1 MVAGSSPVIPTFLTS
16 LFKPMKYIL
25 FIFTFFMTIGSM
37 NAQIKSIEIKGSS
50 VNIVG
55 VNNQKKAVYILQN
68 AQETFIGHNSSYWIL
83 KRGNNL
89 LVMDTKGNQFSIK
102 PITMSKSMEFLKITD
117 KSICILDGSSKV
129 YYDFKGSRLS
139 NYSE

>member
-1 MVAGSSPVIPTFLTS
+1 MKKILTILTLIL
-16 LFKPMKYIL
+16 LF
-25 FIFTFFMTIGSM
+25 SQV
-37 NAQIKSIEIKGSS
+37 NAQIKSVEIKGSS
-50 VNIVG
+50 VLIVG

-68 AQETFIGHNSSYWIL
+68 AQETFLGHNSNYWIL

-89 LVMDTKGNQFSIK
+89 LVMDTKGSQFSIK
-102 PITMSKSMEFLKITD
+102 PITLSKSMEFLKITD
-117 KSICILDGSSKV
+117 KSIWILDGSSKV

>member
-1 MVAGSSPVIPTFLTS
+1 MKKILTILTLIFLFS
-16 LFKPMKYIL
+16 QV
-25 FIFTFFMTIGSM
+25 
-37 NAQIKSIEIKGSS
+37 NAQIKSVEIKGSS
-50 VNIVG
+50 VLIVG

-68 AQETFIGHNSSYWIL
+68 AQETFLGHNSNYWIL

-89 LVMDTKGNQFSIK
+89 LVMDTKGSQFSIK
-102 PITMSKSMEFLKITD
+102 PITLSKSMEFLKITD
-117 KSICILDGSSKV
+117 KSIWILDGSSKV

>member
-1 MVAGSSPVIPTFLTS
+1 MKKILTILTLIL
-16 LFKPMKYIL
+16 LF
-25 FIFTFFMTIGSM
+25 SQV
-37 NAQIKSIEIKGSS
+37 NAQIKSVEIKGSS
-50 VNIVG
+50 VLIVG

-68 AQETFIGHNSSYWIL
+68 AQETFLGHNSNYWIL

-89 LVMDTKGNQFSIK
+89 LVMDTKGYQFSIK
-102 PITMSKSMEFLKITD
+102 PITLSKSMEFLKITD
-117 KSICILDGSSKV
+117 KSIWILDGNSKV

>member
-1 MVAGSSPVIPTFLTS
+1 
-16 LFKPMKYIL
+16 MKK
-25 FIFTFFMTIGSM
+25 IFTILTLILLFSQV
-37 NAQIKSIEIKGSS
+37 NAQIRSVEIKGSS
-50 VNIVG
+50 VLIVG

-68 AQETFIGHNSSYWIL
+68 AQETFLGHNSNYWIL

-89 LVMDTKGNQFSIK
+89 LVMDTKGYQFSIK
-102 PITMSKSMEFLKITD
+102 PITLSKSMEFLKITD
-117 KSICILDGSSKV
+117 KSIWILDGNSKV

>member
-1 MVAGSSPVIPTFLTS
+1 MKTL
-16 LFKPMKYIL
+16 LFFIAL
-25 FIFTFFMTIGSM
+25 FFTIESM
-37 NAQIKSIEIKGSS
+37 NGQIKSIELKGSS

-68 AQETFIGHNSSYWIL
+68 AQETYIGHNSSYWIL

-102 PITMSKSMEFLKITD
+102 PITLSKSMEFLRITD
-117 KSICILDGSSKV
+117 KSICILDGNSKV

>member
-1 MVAGSSPVIPTFLTS
+1 MKKILTILTLIL
-16 LFKPMKYIL
+16 LF
-25 FIFTFFMTIGSM
+25 SQVD
-37 NAQIKSIEIKGSS
+37 AQIKSVEIKGSS
-50 VNIVG
+50 VLIVG

-68 AQETFIGHNSSYWIL
+68 AQETFLGHNSNYWIL

-89 LVMDTKGNQFSIK
+89 LVMDTKGYQFSIK
-102 PITMSKSMEFLKITD
+102 PITLSKSMEFLKITD
-117 KSICILDGSSKV
+117 KSIWILDGNSKV

>member
-1 MVAGSSPVIPTFLTS
+1 MKKILTILTLIL
-16 LFKPMKYIL
+16 LF
-25 FIFTFFMTIGSM
+25 SQV
-37 NAQIKSIEIKGSS
+37 NAQIKSVEIKGSS
-50 VNIVG
+50 VLIVG

-68 AQETFIGHNSSYWIL
+68 AQETFLGHNSNDWIL

-89 LVMDTKGNQFSIK
+89 LVMDTKGSQFSIK
-102 PITMSKSMEFLKITD
+102 PITLSKSMEFLKITD
-117 KSICILDGSSKV
+117 KSIWILDGSSKV

>member
-1 MVAGSSPVIPTFLTS
+1 
-16 LFKPMKYIL
+16 MKK
-25 FIFTFFMTIGSM
+25 IFTILTLILLFSQV
-37 NAQIKSIEIKGSS
+37 NAQIRSVEIKGSS
-50 VNIVG
+50 VLIVG

-68 AQETFIGHNSSYWIL
+68 AQETFLGHNSNYWIL

-89 LVMDTKGNQFSIK
+89 LVMDTKGYQFSIK
-102 PITMSKSMEFLKITD
+102 PITLSKSMEFLKITD
-117 KSICILDGSSKV
+117 KSIGILDGNSKV

>member
-1 MVAGSSPVIPTFLTS
+1 MKKILTILTLIL
-16 LFKPMKYIL
+16 LF
-25 FIFTFFMTIGSM
+25 SQV
-37 NAQIKSIEIKGSS
+37 NAQIKSVEIKGSS
-50 VNIVG
+50 VLIVG

-68 AQETFIGHNSSYWIL
+68 AQETFLGHNSNYWIL

-89 LVMDTKGNQFSIK
+89 LVMDTKGSQFSIK
-102 PITMSKSMEFLKITD
+102 PIILSKSMEFLKITD
-117 KSICILDGSSKV
+117 KSIWILDGSSKV

>member
-1 MVAGSSPVIPTFLTS
+1 
-16 LFKPMKYIL
+16 MKK
-25 FIFTFFMTIGSM
+25 IFTILTLILLFSQV
-37 NAQIKSIEIKGSS
+37 NAQIKSVEIKGSS
-50 VNIVG
+50 VLIVG

-68 AQETFIGHNSSYWIL
+68 AQETFLGHNSNYWIL

-89 LVMDTKGNQFSIK
+89 LVMDTKGSQFSIK
-102 PITMSKSMEFLKITD
+102 PITLSKSMEFLKITD
-117 KSICILDGSSKV
+117 KSIWILDGSSKV

>member
-1 MVAGSSPVIPTFLTS
+1 MKKILTILTLIL
-16 LFKPMKYIL
+16 LF
-25 FIFTFFMTIGSM
+25 SQVS
-37 NAQIKSIEIKGSS
+37 AQIKSVEIKGSS
-50 VNIVG
+50 VLIVG

-68 AQETFIGHNSSYWIL
+68 AQETFLGHNSNYWIL

-89 LVMDTKGNQFSIK
+89 LVMDTKGSQFSIK
-102 PITMSKSMEFLKITD
+102 PITLSKSMEFLKITD
-117 KSICILDGSSKV
+117 KSIWILDGSSKV

>member
-1 MVAGSSPVIPTFLTS
+1 MKKILTILTLIFLFS
-16 LFKPMKYIL
+16 QL
-25 FIFTFFMTIGSM
+25 
-37 NAQIKSIEIKGSS
+37 NAQIKSVEIKGSS
-50 VNIVG
+50 VLIVG

-68 AQETFIGHNSSYWIL
+68 AQETFLGHNSNYWIL

-89 LVMDTKGNQFSIK
+89 LVMDTKGSQFSIK
-102 PITMSKSMEFLKITD
+102 PITLSKSMEFLKITD
-117 KSICILDGSSKV
+117 KSIWILDGSSKV

>member
-1 MVAGSSPVIPTFLTS
+1 MKKILTILTLIL
-16 LFKPMKYIL
+16 LF
-25 FIFTFFMTIGSM
+25 SQVD
-37 NAQIKSIEIKGSS
+37 AQIKSVEIKGSS
-50 VNIVG
+50 VLIVG

-68 AQETFIGHNSSYWIL
+68 AQETFLGHNSNYWIL

-89 LVMDTKGNQFSIK
+89 LVMDTKGYQFSIK
-102 PITMSKSMEFLKITD
+102 PITLSKSMEFLKITD
-117 KSICILDGSSKV
+117 KSIWILDGSSKV